1 MLNIWS
7 IDPNKLLVRLIII
20 NLVIVCSIFEIRTI
34 FSLIAYNY
42 INNELPKI
50 IQEAELED
58 AKRIEE
64 YNSFDK

>member
-20 NLVIVCSIFEIRTI
+20 NLAIVCIIFEVRTI
-34 FSLIAYNY
+34 FSIVAYNY
-42 INNELPKI
+42 ITSEYPKI
-50 IQEAELED
+50 IQETESED

-64 YNSFDK
+64 YNSFNK